1 MTDNAF
7 TAPATMWAVVTTGNG
22 GYDKLAYKQ
31 VPTPTARKDE
41 VLIRVLAA
49 GMNNTEINTR
59 LGWYSSSV
67 TASTNALSSFQ
78 EVTAE
83 HKADGGWNEATP
95 FPIIQGTD
103 CCGIVVALGD
113 GSDPSLLGKRVLVR
127 ACMRPDG
134 FNSMDNIWMASDFD
148 GAFAQ
153 FVTVPQTEVF
163 AVTCDWTDAEL
174 ATIPCAYATAETML
188 HRAGCSAADHVL
200 VTGASGGVGSA
211 ALQLAKRRGAR
222 VTALTSKAKAAAV
235 KALGA
240 DDIVIRDAGGLAA
253 LGADAFDLVVDN
265 VAGDQFPLM
274 LKLLRRGGRYT
285 SSGAIA
291 GPVVPLDMR
300 DMYLKDISLIGTT
313 AWDETVFPD
322 LIRYIEAGE
331 IKPVVARTF
340 PLSEIVAAQ
349 MEFSRKK
356 FVGNFVLIPPDL

>member
-1 MTDNAF
+1 MSDLSF
-7 TAPATMWAVVTTGNG
+7 TAPVRMWAVVTTGNG
-22 GYDKLAYKQ
+22 GYDRLEYRQ
-31 VPTPTARKDE
+31 VATPVAKPGE
-41 VLIRVLAA
+41 ALIRVLAA

-67 TASTNALSSFQ
+67 SAGTSDLSSLQ
-78 EVTAE
+78 EASAE

-103 CCGIVVALGD
+103 CCGTVVALGEGGD
-113 GSDPSLLGKRVLVR
+113 ASLIGKRVLVR
-127 ACMRPDG
+127 ACMRPFG
-134 FNSMDNIWMASDFD
+134 FASMDNVWMASDFD

-163 AVTCDWTDAEL
+163 PVDCDWSDAEL

-188 HRAGCSAADHVL
+188 HRAGCGPADHVL

-211 ALQLAKRRGAR
+211 ALQLARRRGAR
-222 VTALTSKAKAAAV
+222 VTALTHPSKAEAV
-235 KALGA
+235 RGLGA
-240 DDIVIRDAGGLAA
+240 DEVIPRGEDILRLMGDESV
-253 LGADAFDLVVDN
+253 DLVVDN
-265 VAGDQFPLM
+265 VAGEMFPLM

-291 GPVVPLDMR
+291 GPVVSLDMR

-313 AWDETVFPD
+313 AWDEIVFPD

-331 IKPVVARTF
+331 IRPLLARTF
-340 PLSEIVAAQ
+340 PLAEIVAAQ
-349 MEFSRKK
+349 TEFSRKEY
-356 FVGNFVLIPPDL
+356 VGNFVLIPPDL